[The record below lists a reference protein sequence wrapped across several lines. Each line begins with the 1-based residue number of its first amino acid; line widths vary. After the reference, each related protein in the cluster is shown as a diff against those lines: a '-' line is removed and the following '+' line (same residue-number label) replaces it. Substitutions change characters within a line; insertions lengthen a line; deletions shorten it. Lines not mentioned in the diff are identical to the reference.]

1 MAEAVRWKISDGV
14 MVVTVE
20 NPPVNAL
27 DHAARQGLLA
37 AVDAAQA
44 PEVKAIVITG
54 AGSSVFAVGEEI
66 AAASASDRVPLLADV
81 LDRIETC
88 GKLVVA
94 ALNGQAL
101 GGGLELALA
110 CHTRIALATAR
121 VGFPEVKLGLLPG
134 AGGTQRT
141 SRLCG
146 AAEALKLMLDGAPID
161 AATAMAMGLLD
172 GVVEED
178 LLDRAVILARMLI
191 NEGKPPSL
199 TRDRREGFRDPQ
211 TYAAAI
217 AAARAVERDSR
228 LPAPERIIACVEAAI
243 LLPFEAGM
251 AFERAAAE
259 DLETSKPAAGLRHAA
274 RAEARA
280 ARIPEAGATPRPV
293 GHAGVIGGGVMG
305 SGIATALLG
314 AGLRVTLVEV
324 DEEALARGLSR
335 IDDLHERAVAR
346 GQLSDTAREGEWAR
360 LAGATAI
367 ESLRS
372 ADIAIEAVP
381 EDEALEAGIF
391 RDLDRVMRPGAI
403 LATNTSCLDI
413 DDLARV
419 TSRPADVVGLRFFS
433 PVQAMPLIEVVAGA
447 QTAPEVVTTGFE
459 LARQLRKFAV
469 RVRGGDGFIGDRIF
483 SACGAAADFM
493 LEDGATPAA
502 VDRVMRD
509 FGFPLGPYQVADMA
523 GLDIAWARRQRL
535 ADSRDPSARYVAI
548 GDRLCE
554 AGRFG
559 RKTGAGYYR
568 YGEGSRMGAE
578 DPAVTRI
585 IEAERAAK
593 GIVARNFDYDEIR
606 DRCLYAMVN
615 EGAKILSEGV
625 ALRPSDIDL
634 VMLMGYGYPRLRGG
648 PMKTADM
655 IGLLAIRNRLR
666 DWAGDEPFW
675 TPSALL
681 DEMIKEGR
689 SFDDMNAD

>member
-1 MAEAVRWKISDGV
+1 MADAVSWKIGEGV
-14 MVVTVE
+14 MVVTID

-27 DHAARQGLLA
+27 DHAVRQGLLA
-37 AVDAAQA
+37 ALEAARP
-44 PEVKAIVITG
+44 PEVRAIVITG
-54 AGSSVFAVGEEI
+54 AGPVFSIGEEI
-66 AAASASDRVPLLADV
+66 TKAATADQVPSLGEV

-88 GKLVVA
+88 GKQVVA

-110 CHTRIALATAR
+110 CHTRIALAEAR
-121 VGFPEVKLGLLPG
+121 IGFPEVKLGLLPG

-141 SRLCG
+141 PRLCG

-161 AATAMAMGLLD
+161 AVTAMAMGLLD

-178 LLDRAVILARMLI
+178 LLDRAVILAGMLI
-191 NEGKPPSL
+191 GEGKPPRP

-217 AAARAVERDSR
+217 AAARAVERDDR

-243 LLPFEAGM
+243 LLPFEAGI
-251 AFERAAAE
+251 AYERAAAE
-259 DLETSKPAAGLRHAA
+259 DLQTSDAAAGLRHAA
-274 RAEARA
+274 LAEARA

-293 GHAGVIGGGVMG
+293 GHAGVIGGGLMG
-305 SGIATALLG
+305 AGIAVALLG
-314 AGLRVTLVEV
+314 AGLRVTLVEA
-324 DEEALARGLSR
+324 DEAALARGLSR

-346 GQLSDTAREGEWAR
+346 GKLSEESREGEWAR

-367 ESLRS
+367 EALRA

-381 EDEALEAGIF
+381 EDEALKAGVF
-391 RDLDRVMRPGAI
+391 RDLDRVLRPGAI
-403 LATNTSCLDI
+403 LATNTSYLDV

-419 TSRPADVVGLRFFS
+419 TSRPADVVGLHFFS
-433 PVQAMPLIEVVAGA
+433 PVQAMPLIEVVVGA
-447 QTAPEVVTTGFE
+447 QTAPDVVATGFE

-469 RVRGGDGFIGDRIF
+469 RAGVCDGFIGNRILTAYR
-483 SACGAAADFM
+483 SAADFM

-502 VDRVMRD
+502 IDRVMRD

-523 GLDIAWARRQRL
+523 GLDISWARRQRL
-535 ADSRDPSARYVAI
+535 AESRDPAARYVAI

-578 DPAVTRI
+578 DPAVIRI

-593 GIVARNFDYDEIR
+593 GIVARSFGYDEIR

-615 EGAKILSEGV
+615 EGAKILSEGI

-634 VMLMGYGYPRLRGG
+634 VMLMGNGYPRLRGG
-648 PMKTADM
+648 PMKTADV
-655 IGLLAIRNRLR
+655 IGLLPIRNKLR
-666 DWAGDEPFW
+666 DWATQEPFW
-675 TPSALL
+675 TPAPLL

-689 SFDDMNAD
+689 HFDDMNAD